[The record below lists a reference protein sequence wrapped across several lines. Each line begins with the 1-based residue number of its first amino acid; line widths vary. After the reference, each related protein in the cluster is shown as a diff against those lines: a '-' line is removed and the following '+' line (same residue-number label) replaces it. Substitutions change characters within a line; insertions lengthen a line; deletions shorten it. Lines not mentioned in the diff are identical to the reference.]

1 MAEEAHPAAVEEV
14 AAATASNRM
23 RTRNQLIFIKR
34 QRNLFAFSL
43 SFFSKTVYNTFISKC
58 SEELIMNRILIVE
71 DDKDISRELKELL
84 ENSGYEAEVLSNFKN
99 ACDSIIAAEP
109 DLVLLDINIPY
120 MNGEMLLQQLRSK
133 SDVPVIMVTSRDS
146 EADEVL
152 SMSYGAD
159 DYITKPYNP
168 TILLLR
174 INAVFKRIGAK
185 SDNTT
190 AYRGMEILPH
200 KGVIK
205 YKDEEITLTK
215 NEMTIFMYL
224 LSHREHIVSR
234 DELMTELWNN
244 EEYLNDNALTVN
256 ISRLRGRFKDIG
268 MEDVIETR
276 KGQGYILV

>member
-1 MAEEAHPAAVEEV
+1 
-14 AAATASNRM
+14 
-23 RTRNQLIFIKR
+23 
-34 QRNLFAFSL
+34 
-43 SFFSKTVYNTFISKC
+43 
-58 SEELIMNRILIVE
+58 MNRILIVE
-71 DDKDISRELKELL
+71 DDRDISRELKELL
-84 ENSGYEAEVLSNFKN
+84 DNSGYEAAVLEDFKD
-99 ACDSIIAAEP
+99 ACNNIIAMEP

-133 SDVPVIMVTSRDS
+133 SEVPVIMVTSRDS

-174 INAVFKRIGAK
+174 INAIFKRIAAK
-185 SDNTT
+185 SDKTT
-190 AYRGMEILPH
+190 IYRGMEIMPQ
-200 KGVIK
+200 KGIIK
-205 YKDEEITLTK
+205 YMDEEITLTK
-215 NEMTIFMYL
+215 NEMTIFLYL
-224 LSHREHIVSR
+224 LSNREHIVSR
-234 DELMTELWNN
+234 DELMTELWDN

-268 MEDVIETR
+268 LDDVIETR